1 MNIWC
6 SVYDM
11 SVRLGTKQQ
20 WPRWGSSDGEVKNMT
35 RKTTQDYS
43 KILNILEKI
52 RELEAMM

>member
-1 MNIWC
+1 
-6 SVYDM
+6 M
-11 SVRLGTKQQ
+11 SGGLGTKQQ
-20 WPRWGSSDGEVKNMT
+20 RPRWSSSDGEVKNMK

>member
-1 MNIWC
+1 
-6 SVYDM
+6 M

-20 WPRWGSSDGEVKNMT
+20 WPRWGSSDGEVKNMK
-35 RKTTQDYS
+35 RKTQDYS